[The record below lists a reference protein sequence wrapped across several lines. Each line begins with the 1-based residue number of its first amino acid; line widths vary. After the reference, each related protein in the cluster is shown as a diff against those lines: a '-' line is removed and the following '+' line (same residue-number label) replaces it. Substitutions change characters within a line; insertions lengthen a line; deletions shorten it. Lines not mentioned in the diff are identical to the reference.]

1 MKLLHVD
8 SSILGAN
15 SVSRA
20 VTEAVVDRLKRSEP
34 GLETTYRDLSASPLP
49 HLTLAQLPG
58 DHPLSALAPMS
69 DAIQH
74 DRAAS
79 QAALGEFLAADI
91 VVIGAPMYNFAIPSQ
106 LKAWIDRI
114 LIPGKTFR
122 YSQDGVKGLAGNKRV
137 IVVVSRGGFYGPAT
151 PSASAEHTETY
162 LRTAL
167 GFIGI
172 TAPEI
177 IIAEGVQQ
185 SSEKR
190 QAARDEALRAAANLA
205 FPECVS
211 AHGSSNMAR
220 LASRQYGHFHTQ

>member
-79 QAALGEFLAADI
+79 QARVARAQQSRPLVPDTRQHLAHF
-91 VVIGAPMYNFAIPSQ
+91 PAIFTEK
-106 LKAWIDRI
+106 L
-114 LIPGKTFR
+114 
-122 YSQDGVKGLAGNKRV
+122 
-137 IVVVSRGGFYGPAT
+137 VSRKGHIRVPR
-151 PSASAEHTETY
+151 SETY
-162 LRTAL
+162 
-167 GFIGI
+167 
-172 TAPEI
+172 
-177 IIAEGVQQ
+177 
-185 SSEKR
+185 
-190 QAARDEALRAAANLA
+190 A
-205 FPECVS
+205 F
-211 AHGSSNMAR
+211 
-220 LASRQYGHFHTQ
+220 L